1 MSSPQSEVFELD
13 IQDNTKRPAV
23 TSEYTK
29 DAADGPITVKSDSPQ
44 IRITVDDSL
53 DEAQT
58 ETVPDGAISDARPT
72 RRYQVALL
80 LAGFSMIFQVF
91 GLNSVYGVFQV
102 RIRAFLNMHAG

>member
-1 MSSPQSEVFELD
+1 MSRPQLEEFELD
-13 IQDNTKRPAV
+13 IQDSAERPAV
-23 TSEYTK
+23 TSQYAQ
-29 DAADGPITVKSDSPQ
+29 DAADGPTTVKSDSPQ
-44 IRITVDDSL
+44 IRVTVDDSL

-58 ETVPDGAISDARPT
+58 VTVPDGAVSDARPT

-102 RIRAFLNMHAG
+102 RI

>member
-1 MSSPQSEVFELD
+1 MSRPQSEVFELD
-13 IQDNTKRPAV
+13 NQDNTKRPAA
-23 TSEYTK
+23 TSQ
-29 DAADGPITVKSDSPQ
+29 DAAYGPTTVKSDSPQ
-44 IRITVDDSL
+44 IRVTVDDSL

-58 ETVPDGAISDARPT
+58 VTVPDGAVSDARPS

-102 RIRAFLNMHAG
+102 RIRTSLNTGYW